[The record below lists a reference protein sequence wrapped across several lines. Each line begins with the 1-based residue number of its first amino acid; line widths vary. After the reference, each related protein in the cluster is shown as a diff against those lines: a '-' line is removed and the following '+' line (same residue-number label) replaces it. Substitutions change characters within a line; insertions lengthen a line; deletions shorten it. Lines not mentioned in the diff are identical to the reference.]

1 MNDSGCH
8 IVDSCKYEWLD
19 KSCESLME
27 GGGDFSEMAARSPL
41 GRQVWTD
48 GAVVRCS
55 SVSASRCSR
64 YWCACCQLP
73 GRGLHGVETGLQGT
87 SCIWEGDV
95 ATHAI
100 TTFCAFLLRESSLLF
115 SAKMSYV
122 CFYSTVSNMAWPQCF
137 LVLCSTPHCALQL
150 PRVDLV

>member
-1 MNDSGCH
+1 MSDSGCH
-8 IVDSCKYEWLD
+8 TVVSCKYEWLD

-27 GGGDFSEMAARSPL
+27 GGGDFSEMAACSPL
-41 GRQVWTD
+41 GRQVWMD
-48 GAVVRCS
+48 GAVVRSS

-73 GRGLHGVETGLQGT
+73 GRGLRGGETGLQGT
-87 SCIWEGDV
+87 SCSWEGDV

-100 TTFCAFLLRESSLLF
+100 TTFCTFLLHESSLLF
-115 SAKMSYV
+115 SAKMSYM

-137 LVLCSTPHCALQL
+137 LVLCSTPYCALQL
-150 PRVDLV
+150 PRVDLL